1 MSGSGWNSVT
11 LENEVVYS
19 EGYITR
25 VGATKNSAEN
35 QSKTILL
42 KQIM

>member
-1 MSGSGWNSVT
+1 MIFIETALNMSNTGWNSIT

-25 VGATKNSAEN
+25 VGATKNGSEN
-35 QSKTILL
+35 
-42 KQIM
+42 